1 MDQAQLE
8 LQLKVWKELA
18 ISKQVMMRSAAEA
31 LKLDPDC
38 TQEELRVALEAV
50 PGQISKANA
59 DAARAQEEAK
69 TAIAAME
76 KKLTASVQAQ
86 TTAETAH
93 AELLT
98 KHENL
103 VKQIAIERNAVGKDF
118 QKLKAQLVEKE
129 KALKAINT
137 ALADTPENVIK
148 KMNSLK
154 KQKQEEADSR
164 RQVET
169 ALNTLR
175 KEKGEQDQQLTDA
188 TQNSTKLVT
197 QYRELHALYVTLHEQ
212 LKPLLADAKDLPA
225 LAELDSKLLED
236 IEKGPSRENDKAS
249 SKDKSSAGEKARS
262 RDRFSKEKA
271 A

>member
-50 PGQISKANA
+50 PGQIGKANA
-59 DAARAQEEAK
+59 DAAKAQEEAK
-69 TAIAAME
+69 AAIAEMD
-76 KKLTASVQAQ
+76 KKLTVSVKTQAA
-86 TTAETAH
+86 AEAAH

-103 VKQIAIERNAVGKDF
+103 VRQIGIERTAVGKDF
-118 QKLKAQLVEKE
+118 QKLKAQLAEKE
-129 KALKAINT
+129 KSLKAINT

-148 KMNSLK
+148 KMNVLK

-175 KEKGEQDQQLTDA
+175 KEKSQQDQQLTDVQ
-188 TQNSTKLVT
+188 QNSQKLVT
-197 QYRELHALYVTLHEQ
+197 QYRELHAQCVTLHEQ
-212 LKPLLADAKDLPA
+212 LKPLVADAKDLPA

-236 IEKGPSRENDKAS
+236 IEKGPSKENDKAS
-249 SKDKSSAGEKARS
+249 SKDKKPA
-262 RDRFSKEKA
+262 KENFKK
-271 A
+271 

>member
-31 LKLDPDC
+31 LKLDPEC

-50 PGQISKANA
+50 PGQITKANA

-69 TAIAAME
+69 VAIAAME
-76 KKLTASVQAQ
+76 KQLTTSVQAQ
-86 TTAETAH
+86 TAAETAH

-103 VKQIAIERNAVGKDF
+103 VRQIGIERNAVLKDL
-118 QKLKAQLVEKE
+118 QKLKAQLAEKE
-129 KALKAINT
+129 KALKSINT

-148 KMNSLK
+148 KMNVLK
-154 KQKQEEADSR
+154 KQKQEEADAR
-164 RQVET
+164 RQVEA

-175 KEKGEQDQQLTDA
+175 KEKTQQDQQLSEA
-188 TQNSTKLVT
+188 LQNSQKLVT
-197 QYRELHALYVTLHEQ
+197 QYRELHAQSVTLHEQ
-212 LKPLLADAKDLPA
+212 LKPLLADEKDLPA

-236 IEKGPSRENDKAS
+236 IEKDPSKEKDRTS
-249 SKDKSSAGEKARS
+249 SKDKPSKDKSREK
-262 RDRFSKEKA
+262 K
-271 A
+271 